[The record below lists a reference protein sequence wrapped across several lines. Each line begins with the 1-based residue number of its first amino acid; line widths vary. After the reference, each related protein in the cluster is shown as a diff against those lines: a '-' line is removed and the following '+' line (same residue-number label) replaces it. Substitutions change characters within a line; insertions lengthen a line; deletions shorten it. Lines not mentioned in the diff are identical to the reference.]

1 MVYQVIVELDGAILK
16 QAMHEYDELKESSAE
31 SSMVNIVR
39 SGWNLRINKDYFD
52 RVMVNGARRWV
63 AYTFEKKMVAKLQ
76 DEMNS
81 LVKKVLLRI
90 QKEVDASLK
99 QLGSDGFKPMELNLQ
114 TKEISVG
121 EVEVTHVVSE
131 DVAQDLIEM
140 HHERPIEFDMT
151 KAVEDLIN
159 VQPTNDEFEDVMNIA
174 KVLVDSGKTRK
185 SRSKPFKEP
194 KPKPVDDS
202 VNEIN
207 QIEEY
212 D

>member
-1 MVYQVIVELDGAILK
+1 MVYQVITELDGAVLN
-16 QAMHEYDELKESSAE
+16 QAVHEYDELKESSAE
-31 SSMVNIVR
+31 STMINIVR
-39 SGWNLRINKDYFD
+39 SGWNLRINRDYFD

-81 LVKKVLLRI
+81 LVKKVLLKI
-90 QKEVDASLK
+90 QKEVEASLK

-151 KAVEDLIN
+151 KAVKDLIN
-159 VQPTNDEFEDVMNIA
+159 VQPVPETAWEDCMTIA
-174 KVLVDSGKTRK
+174 KAMEKTRK

-194 KPKPVDDS
+194 KPEPVDES
-202 VNEIN
+202 MNEIN
-207 QIEEY
+207 QIEDY